1 MGPVM
6 TDLLGKLP
14 PIVYK
19 MEYNYKEQYAICVKK
34 LSEFEAAISYLGRY
48 ANGKE
53 LKNNEIC
60 KTYDDL
66 KAKFWDPKTKQITE
80 ADLGFKDCCKCAER
94 KDVDMSVL
102 TNLSPGIDQT
112 DTAAVNLQKDY
123 FLQRRFD
130 LKTKV
135 VEKANELLQNII
147 KLRTEPQKLGDLK
160 TYGLARRH
168 RSWPANYYETI
179 EKAFSQKNCKDTFF
193 YKYAYD
199 QDNVITDERANLTMR
214 TIEGIDL
221 HRVALFRRAA
231 LTIVE
236 SWGMDS
242 QPIAKKLNEQGAIVD
257 ANIAKK
263 PAKPVTDADFEDNNK
278 WNLYVSSLEFGKAV
292 GKQGGSWK
300 DAMAAPFDSKTLK
313 IGTPFTEYG
322 AWANAKT
329 GQILFGT
336 GATYSMKNDGTIS
349 LLDTRYNQGK
359 LSRALKNDADN
370 AAYDNLNIQV
380 QDKLKTLEV
389 KVANAINPAA
399 DFVVVELD
407 ENNAEDN
414 NQEQPNVEIDNNG
427 AQ

>member
-1 MGPVM
+1 M
-6 TDLLGKLP
+6 
-14 PIVYK
+14 
-19 MEYNYKEQYAICVKK
+19 
-34 LSEFEAAISYLGRY
+34 
-48 ANGKE
+48 
-53 LKNNEIC
+53 
-60 KTYDDL
+60 
-66 KAKFWDPKTKQITE
+66 
-80 ADLGFKDCCKCAER
+80 
-94 KDVDMSVL
+94 
-102 TNLSPGIDQT
+102 
-112 DTAAVNLQKDY
+112 
-123 FLQRRFD
+123 
-130 LKTKV
+130 
-135 VEKANELLQNII
+135 
-147 KLRTEPQKLGDLK
+147 GDLK

-193 YKYAYD
+193 FKYAYD
-199 QDNVITDERANLTMR
+199 QDNVVTDERANLTNA
-214 TIEGIDL
+214 ILESLNL
-221 HRVALFRRAA
+221 HNVALFRRAA

-242 QPIAKKLNEQGAIVD
+242 QPIAKKLNEQGAIED
-257 ANIAKK
+257 ADIAKK
-263 PAKPVTDADFEDNNK
+263 PAKPVTDADFENNNK

-300 DAMAAPFDSKTLK
+300 DAMAEPFNSKTLK
-313 IGTPFTEYG
+313 IGTPFKEYG

-359 LSRALKNDADN
+359 LSRALKNNADN
-370 AAYDNLNIQV
+370 AAYDNLNLQV
-380 QDKLKTLEV
+380 QDKLKTLDARGYKLNNEV
-389 KVANAINPAA
+389 AG
-399 DFVVVELD
+399 FVVVELD